1 MYKLQ
6 LSGSFKNRTRNVSNE
21 DMTNSCSR
29 KLFLFLLRGEPL
41 PAKYKNHPLH
51 GNYEGW
57 DACHILPGWVLVWKY
72 DNDEL
77 ILCLLDTGTHSDLFK
92 K

>member
-1 MYKLQ
+1 MK
-6 LSGSFKNRTRNVSNE
+6 
-21 DMTNSCSR
+21 
-29 KLFLFLLRGEPL
+29 GEPL
-41 PAKYKNHPLH
+41 PKEYKNPLH

-57 DACHILPGWVLVWKY
+57 NDCHIQPDWVLVWRY
-72 DNDEL
+72 EDDEL

>member
-1 MYKLQ
+1 MEIMKD
-6 LSGSFKNRTRNVSNE
+6 GMIVIFP
-21 DMTNSCSR
+21 D
-29 KLFLFLLRGEPL
+29 
-41 PAKYKNHPLH
+41 
-51 GNYEGW
+51 
-57 DACHILPGWVLVWKY
+57 WVLVWKY

>member
-6 LSGSFKNRTRNVSNE
+6 LSGRFKKSYKKCIKRGYDKTLFEEVVSI
-21 DMTNSCSR
+21 
-29 KLFLFLLRGEPL
+29 LLRGESL

-57 DACHILPGWVLVWKY
+57 NDCHILPDWVLVWKY
-72 DNDEL
+72 DNDKL

>member
-6 LSGSFKNRTRNVSNE
+6 LSGRFKKSYKKCIKRGY
-21 DMTNSCSR
+21 D
-29 KLFLFLLRGEPL
+29 KFLFEEVVSILSRGEPL
-41 PAKYKNHPLH
+41 PAKYMNHPLH

-57 DACHILPGWVLVWKY
+57 NDCHILPDWVLVWKY

>member
-1 MYKLQ
+1 MYQTRIRQILVR
-6 LSGSFKNRTRNVSNE
+6 GSCVYFVERRTIA
-21 DMTNSCSR
+21 C
-29 KLFLFLLRGEPL
+29 
-41 PAKYKNHPLH
+41 KYKNHLLH

-57 DACHILPGWVLVWKY
+57 NDCHILPDWILVWKY